1 MLMVG
6 ETNIYA
12 IGDCCNTSEEK
23 LAAHACAHARTV
35 AHNIWCDIKGK
46 TKKTYRQSQY
56 LFIYLSHILNFTP
69 FFLPDAR
76 ASPMM
81 TILLG
86 TVSVFLPN
94 GYLLYNFAATFLCD
108 FTFDQSKKYLFFHML
123 AVTTEFCLCVG
134 IIWIGQV
141 QEWSFIVENI
151 PSNSVLQ
158 GQ

>member
-1 MLMVG
+1 MKKQFVDSIFVKTCDDQVRIFAFWSIMSHDVFKFY
-6 ETNIYA
+6 TIF
-12 IGDCCNTSEEK
+12 
-23 LAAHACAHARTV
+23 LA
-35 AHNIWCDIKGK
+35 
-46 TKKTYRQSQY
+46 
-56 LFIYLSHILNFTP
+56 
-69 FFLPDAR
+69 DAR

-123 AVTTEFCLCVG
+123 AVTTEFCICVG

-158 GQ
+158 G

>member
-1 MLMVG
+1 L
-6 ETNIYA
+6 E
-12 IGDCCNTSEEK
+12 NTP
-23 LAAHACAHARTV
+23 
-35 AHNIWCDIKGK
+35 
-46 TKKTYRQSQY
+46 
-56 LFIYLSHILNFTP
+56 FTP

-158 GQ
+158 GL